1 MADSRRQT
9 RSAGMQRRDHQS
21 DAQFWSRQ
29 PDPLLIERG
38 QTEAIQLVRNTVNTT
53 NRTSSEVAT
62 RNVTNTTPPMVYV
75 GEDGL
80 KEQFLT
86 EDEASQEI
94 AEVTANRVTTPM
106 ETADAAPLDPIYTQK
121 SQQDEDLDLHP
132 SRGP

>member
-62 RNVTNTTPPMVYV
+62 RNVTNTTPPLVYV

-94 AEVTANRVTTPM
+94 PM